1 MDSTSACGGW
11 TASGIAHNLYRITE
25 VLQAAQAP
33 PSEWVRSAKEHTQ
46 LRVPRAFARSSRA
59 LRRRV
64 AHLYTAPLM
73 ARSSKRSE
81 DVSDVSEPPASID
94 AILGGLEAVVREL
107 EAGELPL
114 ERALERFEEGI
125 RLARRGSQYLDAVE
139 ERVEMLLAERDEV
152 VPFRE
157 DRGEGRDDDG
167 A

>member
-1 MDSTSACGGW
+1 
-11 TASGIAHNLYRITE
+11 
-25 VLQAAQAP
+25 
-33 PSEWVRSAKEHTQ
+33 
-46 LRVPRAFARSSRA
+46 
-59 LRRRV
+59 
-64 AHLYTAPLM
+64 M

-114 ERALERFEEGI
+114 ERALERFEEGS